1 MPDSPRSSYLYEFTL
16 TRKKALEMREMPDAR
31 LESPARLCDLMR
43 SLGLHGLEQEH
54 FVVFFL
60 DAKNAVRGFS
70 TVTVGLVDR
79 CQVHARE
86 VYRNAILSG
95 SARILVGHNHPS
107 GDPTPSAQ
115 DIACTRQL
123 VEAGKIIG
131 IEVLDHVIV
140 GEPGPSSKGYVSF
153 REANLM

>member
-1 MPDSPRSSYLYEFTL
+1 MPNSPRSNYLYEFTL
-16 TRKKALEMREMPDAR
+16 SRKKVLEMREMPDTR
-31 LESPARLCDLMR
+31 IESPAQLNEVMR
-43 SLGLHGLEQEH
+43 SLGLHEVEQEH

-60 DAKNAVRGFS
+60 DAKHHLRGFS
-70 TVTVGLVDR
+70 TVFVGMIDR

-86 VYRNAILSG
+86 VYRNAILNG
-95 SARILVGHNHPS
+95 SARIILAHNHPS
-107 GDPTPSAQ
+107 NDPTPSAQ

-140 GEPGPSSKGYVSF
+140 GEPGPSSKGYVSL